1 MAEAEYLIIG
11 NGMAGITAVQ
21 EIRHADPAGRIV
33 LVGDEGEPYYYR
45 ASLSEWISGDIT
57 DEMLPGRTREFY
69 EQMHI
74 EQVTGHVIRVD
85 AQTHRAYLADGDH
98 IDYAKALVATGA
110 RANAIPIPGLAETLV
125 FRSLANAREIKVRL
139 GCCGRALILGGGVLG
154 LELAGAIH
162 EMGIQHIAVVHRS
175 GFVGRPLLDEP
186 AAEWIQAQMKADGID
201 LFLDDR
207 VERVE
212 GRMAHLKNGQAAAAA
227 AADAAA
233 AAAAWEFDVFVQTV
247 GITPVFPE
255 IPGLAVG
262 QGIRIDA
269 RCRTNL
275 PGIYAAG
282 DCTETRVLDEDRWQ
296 TTRVW
301 LDCARQGRVAGRNM
315 AGGDATL
322 HRIPFFNASVIY
334 RTLYTFV
341 GEPHGEEGETHI
353 WREKDGYRK
362 FRVVDGR
369 LAGALLLGQ
378 RQGSYPILKAIG
390 QPVAQFGADIARPD
404 FPYNDL
410 TGQDW
415 DYLFY

>member
-1 MAEAEYLIIG
+1 MAEAEYLIVG
-11 NGMAGITAVQ
+11 NGMAGITAAQ
-21 EIRHADPAGRIV
+21 EIRHADPAARIL

-45 ASLSEWISGDIT
+45 ASLSEWISGDTT
-57 DEMLPGRTREFY
+57 DEMLPGRTPEFY
-69 EQMHI
+69 EQMRI
-74 EQVTGHVIRVD
+74 EQVTGHVVQVD
-85 AQTHRAYLADGDH
+85 AETHRAYLADGDH
-98 IDYAKALVATGA
+98 IDYAKTLIATGA
-110 RANAIPIPGLAETLV
+110 RANTIPIPGLAETLA
-125 FRSLANAREIKVRL
+125 FRSLADAREIKARV

-154 LELAGAIH
+154 LELAGALH
-162 EMGIQHIAVVHRS
+162 EIGIQHIAVVHRS

-186 AAEWIQAQMKADGID
+186 AAEWIQAQMRADGID
-201 LFLDDR
+201 LFLDDT

-212 GRMAHLKNGQAAAAA
+212 GRMAHLKNGQTVAATE
-227 AADAAA
+227 
-233 AAAAWEFDVFVQTV
+233 AAAWEFDVFVQTV

-255 IPGLAVG
+255 VPGLTVG
-262 QGIRIDA
+262 QGIRIDE

-282 DCTETRVLDEDRWQ
+282 DCTETRGPGEDRWQ

-315 AGGDATL
+315 ATDEAAL
-322 HRIPFFNASVIY
+322 HRLPFFNASIIY
-334 RTLYTFV
+334 RTLYAFV
-341 GEPHGEEGETHI
+341 GEPHGEEGVAHI

-390 QPVAQFGADIARPD
+390 QPVARFGVDIARPD

>member
-21 EIRHADPAGRIV
+21 EIRHTDPAGHIV

-45 ASLSEWISGDIT
+45 ASLSEWISGDIS

-69 EQMHI
+69 EQMRI
-74 EQVTGHVIRVD
+74 EQVMGHVVRVD

-110 RANAIPIPGLAETLV
+110 LANAIPIPGLVETLA
-125 FRSLANAREIKVRL
+125 FRSLADAREIKARL

-186 AAEWIQAQMKADGID
+186 AAEWIQAQMQADGID
-201 LFLDDR
+201 LFLDGT

-212 GRMAHLKNGQAAAAA
+212 GRMAHLRNGHAATAAAYEAH
-227 AADAAA
+227 
-233 AAAAWEFDVFVQTV
+233 AWEFDVFVQTV
-247 GITPVFPE
+247 GITPFFPE
-255 IPGLAVG
+255 VPGLVAG

-269 RCRTNL
+269 RW
-275 PGIYAAG
+275 PG
-282 DCTETRVLDEDRWQ
+282 EDRWQ

-301 LDCARQGRVAGRNM
+301 LDCARQGRVAGRTM
-315 AGGDATL
+315 AGGDAAL
-322 HRIPFFNASVIY
+322 HRIPLFNASVIY
-334 RTLYTFV
+334 RTLYTFA

-353 WREKDGYRK
+353 WRDKAGYRK

-390 QPVAQFGADIARPD
+390 QPVARFGADIARPD

-410 TGQDW
+410 AGQDW

>member
-21 EIRHADPAGRIV
+21 EIRHADPAGRIL

-69 EQMHI
+69 EQMRI
-74 EQVTGHVIRVD
+74 EQVMGHVLQVD
-85 AQTHRAYLADGDH
+85 AETRRVYLVDGDH
-98 IDYAKALVATGA
+98 IDYAKALIATGA
-110 RANAIPIPGLAETLV
+110 HANTIPIPGLAETLV
-125 FRSLANAREIKVRL
+125 FRSLADAREIKARL
-139 GCCGRALILGGGVLG
+139 GCCGRALILGGGILG

-186 AAEWIQAQMKADGID
+186 AAEWVQAQMRADGID
-201 LFLDDR
+201 LFLDDT

-212 GRMAHLKNGQAAAAA
+212 GRMAHLKNGQSAAAAA
-227 AADAAA
+227 AAAV
-233 AAAAWEFDVFVQTV
+233 AWEFDVFVQTV

-255 IPGLAVG
+255 VPGLAVG

-282 DCTETRVLDEDRWQ
+282 DCTETRVPGEDRWQ

-301 LDCARQGRVAGRNM
+301 LDCAHQGRVAGRNI
-315 AGGDATL
+315 AGGDVAL

-334 RTLYTFV
+334 RTLYAFV
-341 GEPHGEEGETHI
+341 GEPHGEEGEAHI
-353 WREKDGYRK
+353 WREKAGYRK
-362 FRVVDGR
+362 FRVVDGK

-378 RQGSYPILKAIG
+378 RQGSYAILKAIG

-410 TGQDW
+410 SGQDW

>member
-1 MAEAEYLIIG
+1 MAEAEYLIVG

-21 EIRHADPAGRIV
+21 EIRHADPAGRIL

-74 EQVTGHVIRVD
+74 EQVMGHVLQVD
-85 AQTHRAYLADGDH
+85 AETRRAYLADGDH
-98 IDYAKALVATGA
+98 IDYAKTLIATGA
-110 RANAIPIPGLAETLV
+110 HANTIPIPGLPETLV
-125 FRSLANAREIKVRL
+125 FRSLADAREIKARL

-162 EMGIQHIAVVHRS
+162 EMGIPHIAVVHRS

-186 AAEWIQAQMKADGID
+186 AAEWVQARMRADGID
-201 LFLDDR
+201 LFLDDT

-212 GRMAHLKNGQAAAAA
+212 GRMAHLRNSQAAAAA
-227 AADAAA
+227 AAEAAA
-233 AAAAWEFDVFVQTV
+233 AVAWEFDVFVQTV

-255 IPGLAVG
+255 VPGLTVG

-282 DCTETRVLDEDRWQ
+282 DCTETRVPGEDRWQ

-315 AGGDATL
+315 AADEAAL
-322 HRIPFFNASVIY
+322 HRTPFFNASIIY
-334 RTLYTFV
+334 RTLYAFA
-341 GEPHGEEGETHI
+341 GEPHGEEGKAHI
-353 WREKDGYRK
+353 WRNRDGYRK
-362 FRVVDGR
+362 LRVVDGR

-378 RQGSYPILKAIG
+378 RQGSYAILKAIG
-390 QPVAQFGADIARPD
+390 QPVARFGADIACPD

-410 TGQDW
+410 SGQDW